1 MIDCIYLNVFSGT
14 GLLLTGQNVGQQY
27 NMAEVKGACFC
38 EDSICFGSFLERDP
52 GFGGGLSTR
61 FEVLLKVGT
70 VIRLD
75 ETVGTAGTTFVLVL
89 FGCWTFFNCPHF
101 LKGSHHLRFW
111 MGLHFRFE

>member
-1 MIDCIYLNVFSGT
+1 MGVF
-14 GLLLTGQNVGQQY
+14 
-27 NMAEVKGACFC
+27 VKIQFVSAV
-38 EDSICFGSFLERDP
+38 FLERDP

-89 FGCWTFFNCPHF
+89 FGCWTFFNCSHF

-111 MGLHFRFE
+111 MGLHFRFEWHFLVI